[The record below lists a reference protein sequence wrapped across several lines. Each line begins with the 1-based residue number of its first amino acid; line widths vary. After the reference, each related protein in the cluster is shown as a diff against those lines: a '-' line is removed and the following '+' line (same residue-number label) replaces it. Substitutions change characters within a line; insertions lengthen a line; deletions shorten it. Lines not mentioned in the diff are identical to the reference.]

1 MKMKTKYIKTKNKEI
16 IMFGEIIQHSSFKN
30 REPLSAGFISF
41 GLDSDGNPTCTCYG
55 NSISLGLE
63 SDEEDTELAR
73 FQFGFLNYY
82 NL

>member
-41 GLDSDGNPTCTCYG
+41 GLDSLGNPTCTCYG
-55 NSISLGLE
+55 YSTSLDLE

-73 FQFGFLNYY
+73 LQFGFSYF